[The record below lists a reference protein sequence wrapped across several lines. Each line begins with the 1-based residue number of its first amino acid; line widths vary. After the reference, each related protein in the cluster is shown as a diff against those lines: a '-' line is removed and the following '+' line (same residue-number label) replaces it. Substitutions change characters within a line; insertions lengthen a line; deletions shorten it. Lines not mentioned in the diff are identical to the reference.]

1 MKPCTQE
8 SFNLKQFAKNLK
20 IIIESNSDERMA
32 FEMIGVDAPVANALR
47 RIMIAEIPT
56 MAIHKVQVIQN
67 TSVIPDEVLAHRLG
81 LVPIIA
87 DPLKFI
93 EKEEHDDYN

>member
-1 MKPCTQE
+1 MKSQKIILKEDQLMKPCTQE

-47 RIMIAEIPT
+47 RIMIAEVSLSLT
-56 MAIHKVQVIQN
+56 
-67 TSVIPDEVLAHRLG
+67 L
-81 LVPIIA
+81 
-87 DPLKFI
+87 DPHHGHSQSAGHP
-93 EKEEHDDYN
+93 EYECNP

>member
-1 MKPCTQE
+1 
-8 SFNLKQFAKNLK
+8 
-20 IIIESNSDERMA
+20 
-32 FEMIGVDAPVANALR
+32 
-47 RIMIAEIPT
+47 